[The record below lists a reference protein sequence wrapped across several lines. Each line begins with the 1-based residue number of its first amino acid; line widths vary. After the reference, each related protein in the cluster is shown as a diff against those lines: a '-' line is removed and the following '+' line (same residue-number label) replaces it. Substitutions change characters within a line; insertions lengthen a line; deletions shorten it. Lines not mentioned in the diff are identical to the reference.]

1 MPHISVVSP
10 IYKAESCVSELCSRL
25 ITSLSKITNDFEII
39 LVDDRSPDN
48 SWNLILEESKKDSR
62 IRGLRFTRNFG
73 QHYAITAGLDAADG
87 DWVVVLDCDL
97 QDPPE
102 KINDLYQKA
111 MTGESEVIV
120 ALFEGKTEAF
130 HKQWTS
136 KLFWWA
142 LSWLSEIKF
151 DPRIGN
157 FRIMSKD
164 VVRNFRIYREQ
175 LRFLGGITATM
186 GYSTASV
193 TMTRESRFAGKSSY
207 NLKRQLI
214 VARDIIMAYSDK
226 PLKIFVTFGFLMAFL
241 SMCAGISIMILG
253 LSGHIVVQGW
263 ASVMVSLYF
272 IGGIIIGNLGL
283 IGFYLGRIFD
293 EAKRRPLYIV
303 ESSTDK

>member
-10 IYKAESCVSELCSRL
+10 IYKAESCVSELCTRI

-62 IRGLRFTRNFG
+62 VRGLRFTRNFG
-73 QHYAITAGLDAADG
+73 QHYAITAGLDAAGG

-111 MTGESEVIV
+111 ITNESEIVV
-120 ALFEGKTEAF
+120 ALFEGKTEVF
-130 HKQWTS
+130 YKQWTS
-136 KLFWWA
+136 KLFWWS

-193 TMTRESRFAGKSSY
+193 RMARESRFAGKSSY
-207 NLKRQLI
+207 NLKRQLT

-226 PLKIFVTFGFLMAFL
+226 PLKIFVTLGFLMAFL
-241 SMCAGISIMILG
+241 SMCVGISIIILG
-253 LSGHIVVQGW
+253 LSGRIVVQGW